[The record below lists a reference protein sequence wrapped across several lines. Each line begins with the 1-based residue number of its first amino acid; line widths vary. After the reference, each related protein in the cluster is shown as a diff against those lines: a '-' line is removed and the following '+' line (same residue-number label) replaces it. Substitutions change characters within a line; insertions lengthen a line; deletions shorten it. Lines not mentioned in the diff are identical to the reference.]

1 MAYTLLNIINNDLL
15 TRETLIVSNSSLA
28 AIPETGIAGL
38 KKYWHQDLISG
49 FLVFLIALPLSLGIA
64 MASGLPPMAGILSAI
79 VGGIL
84 VSRINGSFVTIAG
97 PAAGLIVVIL
107 DAVQSLGEGDPIA
120 GYRFALAAIVIAGL
134 LQIIMGFFKAG
145 SLSAFFPTS
154 VVHGMLAAI
163 GIIIITKQIHVML
176 GASPEPG
183 SLFSSMAQ
191 VPHSIMT
198 MNDEIALIGL
208 VGLLIMILWGKL
220 QHPLFSKIPA
230 PIIVVLWGIGI
241 GLLFD
246 LHHAHFYHMPDQIE
260 ALSGHFFHSDEVGP
274 KYLVAISDHFM
285 SSFYF
290 PDFSKF
296 FTFEFW
302 VAVVSICLVGSLESL
317 LTTMAVDKLDPYKR
331 HSNLDKDI
339 MGIGAGNTV
348 AGLIGGTAM
357 ISEVVRSSAN
367 INNGAK
373 TGWANF
379 FHGAIMLLFVF
390 LFPGV
395 IHSIPLAAL
404 AALLVFTGFKLAAP
418 TEFVKVLKV
427 GTEQFFMFIVTIIGV
442 LATDLLIGVAI
453 GIVVKLAVHIIRG
466 VWWSNLFKIHF
477 SITEIE
483 SDKITV
489 KLDGSALFS
498 NFLPLKKAMDNLPR
512 GKKITL
518 DLTNAYL
525 IDHTVLEF
533 MHDFM
538 HDYANDGGQCQQRGD
553 AIIKFSDHDL
563 AARIMTADERNNRT

>member
-1 MAYTLLNIINNDLL
+1 MN
-15 TRETLIVSNSSLA
+15 NSSLQTT
-28 AIPETGIAGL
+28 PETGIAGL

-79 VGGIL
+79 VGGMF
-84 VSRINGSFVTIAG
+84 VSRVNGSFVTIAG

-107 DAVQSLGEGDPIA
+107 DAVQSMGGGDPMA
-120 GYRFALAAIVIAGL
+120 GYRYTLAAIVIAGL
-134 LQIIMGFFKAG
+134 LQIILGFFKAG
-145 SLSAFFPTS
+145 SLSSFFPTS

-176 GASPEPG
+176 GATPEPG

-191 VPHSIMT
+191 VPHSIMS
-198 MNDEIALIGL
+198 MNGEIAFIGIA
-208 VGLLIMILWGKL
+208 GLLIMILWSRL
-220 QHPLFSKIPA
+220 QQPLLKKIPA
-230 PIIVVLWGIGI
+230 PIIVVLLGI
-241 GLLFD
+241 GLGIYFD
-246 LHHAHFYHMPDQIE
+246 LEHTHIYHVPHQLDMLTGHLLHEDQ
-260 ALSGHFFHSDEVGP
+260 VGP
-274 KYLVAISDHFM
+274 NYLVAISDHFL

-296 FTFEFW
+296 FELEFW
-302 VAVVSICLVGSLESL
+302 GAVMSICLVGSLESL

-331 HSNLDKDI
+331 RSNLDKDI
-339 MGIGAGNTV
+339 MGIGAGNAV

-379 FHGAIMLLFVF
+379 FHGTIMLLFVV

-395 IHSIPLAAL
+395 IHSIPLSAL

-418 TEFVKVLKV
+418 TEFIKVLRV
-427 GTEQFFMFIVTIIGV
+427 GTEQFFMFVVTIVGV

-453 GIVVKLAVHIIRG
+453 GIVVKLLVHILRG

-477 SITEIE
+477 TLVDVDDEHITL
-483 SDKITV
+483 
-489 KLDGSALFS
+489 KLDGSALFA
-498 NFLPLKKAMDNLPR
+498 NFLPMKKALDNLPR
-512 GKKITL
+512 GKHITL
-518 DLTNAYL
+518 DLSNAYL
-525 IDHTVLEF
+525 IDHTVMEF
-533 MHDFM
+533 MHDFIQ
-538 HDYANDGGQCQQRGD
+538 DYESHGGHCQQIGN
-553 AIIKFSDHDL
+553 AILTFSDHDL
-563 AARIMTADERNNRT
+563 AARIMTADERNK